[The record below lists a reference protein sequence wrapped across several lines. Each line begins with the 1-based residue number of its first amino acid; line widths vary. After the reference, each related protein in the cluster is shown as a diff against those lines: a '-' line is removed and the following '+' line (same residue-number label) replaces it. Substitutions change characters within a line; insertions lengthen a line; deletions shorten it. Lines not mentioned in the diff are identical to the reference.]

1 MPMPWT
7 AIVRGVVLLL
17 MAAHVFY
24 FYAFARAP
32 QEIVGVDFPAV
43 LASSAFALVML
54 VPLAWA
60 VVLPDLPQ
68 IVRNQRARGRWQ
80 RGRCSMCNYLLL
92 YEQGASCPECGTTR
106 GEPDSFQ
113 FGWSTV
119 QRFVL
124 LAAAAWAVGCIG
136 GESWAVLD
144 EVAFAREGEIHVST
158 ATTTDAY
165 SRPRRWPNQDQTL
178 YFSSMGVTAFAP
190 QLVLDQQN
198 LYSGLS
204 TK

>member
-1 MPMPWT
+1 MPWT
-7 AIVRGVVLLL
+7 AIVRTVVLLL

-24 FYAFARAP
+24 FYAFARAQ
-32 QEIVGVDFPAV
+32 QEIVGVDFPTV

-54 VPLAWA
+54 VPLAGA
-60 VVLPDLPQ
+60 VVLPDLPE
-68 IVRNQRARGRWQ
+68 IVRNHRACRRWQ

-92 YEQGASCPECGTTR
+92 YDEGANCPECGTTR
-106 GEPDSFQ
+106 DEPDSFE
-113 FGWSTV
+113 FGWPTV

-136 GESWAVLD
+136 AESWAVLD
-144 EVAFAREGEIHVST
+144 EVAFVREGEAQVSVTT
-158 ATTTDAY
+158 AKDPY

-178 YFSSMGVTAFAP
+178 YFSSSSGVTAFAP
-190 QLVLDQQN
+190 QLVLDQKAHF
-198 LYSGLS
+198 GLS

>member
-1 MPMPWT
+1 MPLSWT
-7 AIVRGVVLLL
+7 AIVRVVVLLL

-32 QEIVGVDFPAV
+32 QEIVGVDFAAI

-60 VVLPDLPQ
+60 VVLPDLPE
-68 IVRNQRARGRWQ
+68 IVRNHRARGRWQ
-80 RGRCSMCNYLLL
+80 RGRCSSCNYLLL
-92 YEQGASCPECGTTR
+92 YEQGANCPECGTSR
-106 GEPDSFQ
+106 DEPGSFQ

-124 LAAAAWAVGCIG
+124 LAAAAWIVGCIG
-136 GESWAVLD
+136 AESWAVLD
-144 EVAFAREGEIHVST
+144 EVAFAREGEMYVST
-158 ATTTDAY
+158 ATTKDAY
-165 SRPRRWPNQDQTL
+165 SRPRRWPSQDQTL
-178 YFSSMGVTAFAP
+178 YFSSRGVTAFAP
-190 QLVLDQQN
+190 QLVLDQPPV
-198 LYSGLS
+198 YSGLS

>member
-1 MPMPWT
+1 MSWT
-7 AIVRGVVLLL
+7 AIVRAVVLLL

-32 QEIVGVDFPAV
+32 QEIVGLDFPTV
-43 LASSAFALVML
+43 LASSAFALIML

-60 VVLPDLPQ
+60 VVLPDLPE
-68 IVRNQRARGRWQ
+68 IIRSHRARRRWQ

-92 YEQGASCPECGTTR
+92 YEQGTSCPECGTAR
-106 GEPDSFQ
+106 GEPGSFE

-136 GESWAVLD
+136 AESWSVLD
-144 EVAFAREGEIHVST
+144 ELAFAREGEAHVST
-158 ATTTDAY
+158 TAAKDAY
-165 SRPRRWPNQDQTL
+165 SRPCRWPNQDKTL
-178 YFSSMGVTAFAP
+178 YFSSSSGVTAFAP
-190 QLVLDQQN
+190 QLVLEQ
-198 LYSGLS
+198 
-204 TK
+204 

>member
-1 MPMPWT
+1 MPWT
-7 AIVRGVVLLL
+7 AIVRTVVLLL

-24 FYAFARAP
+24 FYAFARAQ
-32 QEIVGVDFPAV
+32 QEIVGVDFPTV

-54 VPLAWA
+54 VPLAGA
-60 VVLPDLPQ
+60 IVLPDLPE
-68 IVRNQRARGRWQ
+68 IVRNHRARRRWQ

-92 YEQGASCPECGTTR
+92 YEEGANCPECGTTR
-106 GEPDSFQ
+106 GEPGSFE

-136 GESWAVLD
+136 AESWAVLD
-144 EVAFAREGEIHVST
+144 EVAFAREGEAHVST
-158 ATTTDAY
+158 MTAKDAY
-165 SRPRRWPNQDQTL
+165 SRPRRWPNQDRTL
-178 YFSSMGVTAFAP
+178 YFSSSSGVTAFAP
-190 QLVLDQQN
+190 QLVLDQPA
-198 LYSGLS
+198 YSGLS